1 MRRDRHERRRENERE
16 SEKKTQ
22 RNDAHSQQTPVINY
36 WNGAVLQQA
45 DSDLKQIKH
54 FETGN
59 NNTHQ
64 MIIIVI
70 MNKIEIRTERNT
82 GKRKQW
88 DFTKLGK
95 ENISIKLPQ
104 SVLFPLSLKRVL
116 KLNEVHYLYTIQC
129 FFIDFCSVLLKKQQQ
144 QIIENCTVI
153 AFQTICTQTMRVH
166 SCTVVTC
173 GIADQRH
180 EVSELIVGVT
190 NRIPSII

>member
-95 ENISIKLPQ
+95 KHKHKIAAIRSFS
-104 SVLFPLSLKRVL
+104 SVSQESAQAEWSPLF
-116 KLNEVHYLYTIQC
+116 VHHSMFLYW
-129 FFIDFCSVLLKKQQQ
+129 FL
-144 QIIENCTVI
+144 
-153 AFQTICTQTMRVH
+153 
-166 SCTVVTC
+166 
-173 GIADQRH
+173 
-180 EVSELIVGVT
+180 
-190 NRIPSII
+190 